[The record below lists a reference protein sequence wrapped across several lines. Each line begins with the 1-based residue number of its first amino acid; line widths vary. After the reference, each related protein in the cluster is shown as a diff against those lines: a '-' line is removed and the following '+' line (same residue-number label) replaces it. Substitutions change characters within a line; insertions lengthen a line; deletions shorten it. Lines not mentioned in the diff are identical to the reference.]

1 MNGYMNPAEFAN
13 IARSE
18 RDFWWYR
25 GMRAILFRLL
35 ERYLAGR
42 RISRVLEAG
51 CGTGYLS
58 RLMQQERGWPVVPMD
73 ISADGLRYA
82 RGMGV
87 ERAVQADTTRLPF
100 AGGAFDLVMSIDVL
114 AHLPRPV
121 EFDAAH
127 ELARV
132 LRPGGLL
139 VIRTSA
145 LDILHSRHSDFA
157 FERQRFTR
165 RRLVD
170 MATTSGI
177 RVLRCTYANSLL
189 LPVALAKF
197 RLWEPLLHA
206 PASSGVEPV
215 AGWLDRA
222 LYAPLAMEAAWIGSG
237 RNFPLGQSLLLI
249 GEKL

>member
-1 MNGYMNPAEFAN
+1 MTGYMNPAEFAN

-35 ERYLAGR
+35 DQHLEGR
-42 RISRVLEAG
+42 QISRMLEAG

-58 RLMQQERGWPVVPMD
+58 RLMQERGWPLVAMD

-82 RGMGV
+82 RGLGV
-87 ERAVQADTTRLPF
+87 ERAVQADITRLPF
-100 AGGAFDLVMSIDVL
+100 ASSAFDLVMSIDVI
-114 AHLPRPV
+114 AHLPRPL
-121 EFDAAH
+121 EFDAVS
-127 ELARV
+127 ELVRV

-139 VIRTSA
+139 AIRTAA

-170 MATTSGI
+170 MATTSGV
-177 RVLRCTYANSLL
+177 RVRRCTYANSLL

-197 RLWEPLLHA
+197 RLWEPLCHA
-206 PASSGVEPV
+206 PATSGVEPV

-222 LYAPLAMEAAWIGSG
+222 LYAPLAMEASWIASG
-237 RNFPLGQSLLLI
+237 HNFPLGQSLLLI
-249 GEKL
+249 GEKP